1 MPYPRRF
8 RVDRQPN
15 RIINEGNELEYEVP
29 DLTVRNYFIEATAGK
44 EEEIAVVLGRLGVV
58 GVEVEQLAAPLTIP

>member
-44 EEEIAVVLGRLGVV
+44 EDA
-58 GVEVEQLAAPLTIP
+58 